1 MERIHLMPAPEDNGR
16 RLDQYLAEKL
26 PQYSRN
32 HFQKFIRNG
41 LVTVD
46 AGPAKANHRI
56 RAGERIVVVLSPPKE
71 IRVVPENI
79 DLNIVYEDGDIAVI
93 NKPQGMVVHPAPGHE
108 SGTLV
113 NALLY
118 HYDELSDLNG
128 KFRPGIVHRIDKDTS
143 GLLVIAKNNFAHSR
157 LAEQLQKKEVSR
169 QYLALAEDNIKQDS
183 GTICAPMGRNP
194 ANRKKMAV
202 VASGRNAVTHF
213 RVLERFGFCTYLEC
227 KLETGRTHQ
236 IRVHLSH
243 IGHPIMGD
251 PLYGRHHQK
260 FSLDGQ
266 ALHAARLSLIHPRTG
281 KYMEFSAPLP
291 DYFEKLL
298 KILRQQSKKF

>member
-1 MERIHLMPAPEDNGR
+1 MERIHLIPTPEDNGR

-32 HFQKFIRNG
+32 HFQKLIRNG

-56 RAGERIVVVLSPPKE
+56 RAEEQIVVSLPPPKE
-71 IRVVPENI
+71 MKIAPENI
-79 DLNIVYEDGDIAVI
+79 DLNIVYEDEDIAVI

-157 LAEQLQKKEVSR
+157 LAEQLQKKEVAR

-183 GTICAPMGRNP
+183 GTICAPVGRNP

-213 RVLERFGFCTYLEC
+213 QVMERFGFCTYLEC

-243 IGHPIMGD
+243 IGHPILGD
-251 PLYGRHHQK
+251 PLYGRHRQK
-260 FSLDGQ
+260 FSLKGQ

-298 KILRQQSKKF
+298 KVLRQQSKNF